1 MAIAVASDTKG
12 KPAGKGGL
20 LITVATL
27 TVLAA
32 VGGALVGKLATR
44 PHTAPA
50 TATGVETGKPLPYA
64 GDIEVMELPA
74 IVTNLAQPEEAR
86 VRMQVAMVY
95 PKRGV
100 ENVTLLAARINDD
113 IVTFLKT
120 LTVAGLQ
127 GPSGLQALREDLNE
141 RAAVRSDGKVREII
155 IEALVVQ

>member
-1 MAIAVASDTKG
+1 MASAFSSDAK

-20 LITVATL
+20 VITVATL

-32 VGGALVGKLATR
+32 VGGGLVGKLVGGAHAV
-44 PHTAPA
+44 PSPA
-50 TATGVETGKPLPYA
+50 ASETGKPLPYA
-64 GDIEVMELPA
+64 ADIEVRELPA

-86 VRMQVAMVY
+86 VRIQVAMVY
-95 PKRGV
+95 PKKGV
-100 ENVTLLAARINDD
+100 ENAALLGARINDD
-113 IVTFLKT
+113 IVAFLKT
-120 LTVAGLQ
+120 LTVAELQ